1 MKKKHLE
8 VRKRLYSDFDFYS
21 KSALKIRTKQGEIA
35 PLALN
40 SAQQILHEAV
50 QKQMRDDGKIR
61 VIILKARQ
69 QGFNLLRRLLV
80 FFSQPTESTE
90 GDGDH
95 TPRRQY
101 SRTVRYDQ
109 AFP

>member
-8 VRKRLYSDFDFYS
+8 IRKRLYNEFDFYS

-40 SAQQILHEAV
+40 SAQRILHDAV
-50 QKQMRDDGKIR
+50 EKQMRDDGKIR
-61 VIILKARQ
+61 GHHSQGSTARLVH
-69 QGFNLLRRLLV
+69 LLRRLLV
-80 FFSQPTESTE
+80 FFSEPTESKK

-95 TPRRQY
+95 APRRQY
-101 SRTVRYDQ
+101 PRSV
-109 AFP
+109 